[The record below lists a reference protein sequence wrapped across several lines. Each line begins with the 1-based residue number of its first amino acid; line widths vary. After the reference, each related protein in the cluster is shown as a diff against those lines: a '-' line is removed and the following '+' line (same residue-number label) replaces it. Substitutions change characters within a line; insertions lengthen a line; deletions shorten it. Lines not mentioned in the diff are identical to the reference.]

1 MTIDLNA
8 HQIGVIIRLSMKEDY
23 AAVAAGHHKGECR
36 GIPRAVF
43 EPSPDRTNNPA

>member
-23 AAVAAGHHKGECR
+23 AAGNHKGERR
-36 GIPRAVF
+36 GIPRTVF
-43 EPSPDRTNNPA
+43 EPSPDRTRNPA